1 MTTDPQDGGRV
12 YARERP
18 EHWIG
23 LTAEDI
29 PHGWIDDMV
38 KRLFEELNRQMLRAQ
53 NSSKN
58 ALIERKD
65 GTYDDSTD
73 ARDQDSLIL
82 SRLQNS
88 MNRLNKLDTERA
100 TLRHT
105 KNAKTRREMR
115 AAIRSRVLGAI
126 ERSRAGNRDGES

>member
-1 MTTDPQDGGRV
+1 MTTDPETVPGAF
-12 YARERP
+12 AREHP
-18 EHWIG
+18 KHWIG
-23 LTAEDI
+23 ITAEDI

-58 ALIERKD
+58 ALKKKAD

-73 ARDQDSLIL
+73 ARDQDSLIF

-88 MNRLNKLDTERA
+88 INRLTKLEVERA

-105 KNAKTRREMR
+105 KAARTRRETR

-126 ERSRAGNRDGES
+126 ERSRVGNRDGES